1 MISLDSVVAPY
12 VEVPLSLSNPV
23 RIADLAAQLNIPEA
37 ILIEKI
43 KAVLEK
49 YYRYFGIKP
58 FIFEYIS
65 GQGYVARASSN
76 VGVLRYDNLIFRI
89 DSKIKGLSLAKIMA
103 MAQLSSKNRFNISDS
118 KISAQI
124 KSDEDYSLIDLLG
137 FSFLDAIEVVIR
149 NGLHRVFYE
158 HTEVSFGASSGINL
172 EENIS
177 KGMVPPPAV
186 DSLETSVNTVPNQL
200 LKYALEFLAANA
212 RNQILKDDTFNIL
225 KSFVDVETPKFFGDL
240 VEGGDVFFTVP
251 RSDYDR
257 ALSIGI
263 SLLNGANLNFDN
275 DSSEFIPSC
284 LLDLDSIFEDFCGMR
299 LKQLFSDEIYEV
311 LLQSSYPHKSM
322 PIIQGSIVPDVIIRN
337 KRTNKIVVVDLKN
350 KYSQLQSGSGLLSSA
365 NQDIYQIYY
374 YGQVLN
380 ASAVMLLYPST
391 KPVWKYPLRGSEG
404 EAKYK
409 EKVSNSFDHENFPL
423 IKLMDEGRS
432 LDLYRLQVDLSRN
445 MKNTSDSLASIASFI
460 NYLCE

>member
-1 MISLDSVVAPY
+1 MTNLDFMAAPY
-12 VEVPLSLSNPV
+12 LEVPLSLSNPV

-37 ILIEKI
+37 TLVEKI

-65 GQGYVARASSN
+65 GQGYIARASSN

-177 KGMVPPPAV
+177 RGMVPPPVV
-186 DSLETSVNTVPNQL
+186 DILESTVNTVPNQL

-212 RNQILKDDTFNIL
+212 RNQILKDDTFNVL
-225 KSFVDVETPKFFGDL
+225 RSFIGVDTPKFLADVIESGDL
-240 VEGGDVFFTVP
+240 FFTVP

-263 SLLNGANLNFDN
+263 SLLNGANLNFDTG
-275 DSSEFIPSC
+275 SSEFIPSC
-284 LLDLDSIFEDFCGMR
+284 LLDLDSVFEDFCGMQ
-299 LKQLFSDEIYEV
+299 LKRLFSSEIYEV
-311 LLQSSYPHKSM
+311 LLQSSCSHNSM
-322 PIIQGSIVPDVIIRN
+322 PLIQGSIIPDVVIRN
-337 KRTNKIVVVDLKN
+337 KHTNKIIVVDLKN
-350 KYSQLQSGSGLLSSA
+350 KYSQLQSGGLLSSA
-365 NQDIYQIYY
+365 NQDLFQIYY

-380 ASAVMLLYPST
+380 AAAVILLYPST

-409 EKVSNSFDHENFPL
+409 EKVSNSFAHENFPL
-423 IKLMDEGRS
+423 IKLMVEAKS
-432 LDLYRLQVDLSRN
+432 LDLYSLQVDLSKD

-460 NYLCE
+460 DYLCE

>member
-1 MISLDSVVAPY
+1 MTSLDFMAAPCM
-12 VEVPLSLSNPV
+12 EVPLSLSNLV
-23 RIADLAAQLNIPEA
+23 RIADLAARLNIPEA
-37 ILIEKI
+37 TLVEKI

-65 GQGYVARASSN
+65 GQGYIARASSN

-124 KSDEDYSLIDLLG
+124 KSDEDYSLMDLLG
-137 FSFLDAIEVVIR
+137 FSFLDAIEAVVR
-149 NGLHRVFYE
+149 NGLHRVFYD
-158 HTEVSFGASSGINL
+158 HTEVSLRSFIG
-172 EENIS
+172 
-177 KGMVPPPAV
+177 V
-186 DSLETSVNTVPNQL
+186 D
-200 LKYALEFLAANA
+200 
-212 RNQILKDDTFNIL
+212 
-225 KSFVDVETPKFFGDL
+225 TPKFLAD
-240 VEGGDVFFTVP
+240 VIEGGDLFFTVP

-263 SLLNGANLNFDN
+263 SLLNGANLNFDTG
-275 DSSEFIPSC
+275 SSEFIPSC
-284 LLDLDSIFEDFCGMR
+284 LLDLDSVFEDFCGMQ
-299 LKQLFSDEIYEV
+299 LKRLFSSEIYEV
-311 LLQSSYPHKSM
+311 LLQSSYPHNSM
-322 PIIQGSIVPDVIIRN
+322 PLIQGSIIPDVVIRN
-337 KRTNKIVVVDLKN
+337 KNTNKIIVVDLKN
-350 KYSQLQSGSGLLSSA
+350 KYSQLQSGGLLSSA
-365 NQDIYQIYY
+365 NQDLFQIYY

-380 ASAVMLLYPST
+380 ATAVILLYPST

-409 EKVSNSFDHENFPL
+409 EKVSNSFAHENFPL
-423 IKLMDEGRS
+423 IKLMVEAKS
-432 LDLYRLQVDLSRN
+432 LDLYSLQVDLSKD

-460 NYLCE
+460 DYLCE

>member
-1 MISLDSVVAPY
+1 MADPY

-23 RIADLAAQLNIPEA
+23 RIADLAAQLSVPEA
-37 ILIEKI
+37 ILVEKI

-65 GQGYVARASSN
+65 GQGYIARASSS

-124 KSDEDYSLIDLLG
+124 KSDEDYCLIDLLG
-137 FSFLDAIEVVIR
+137 FSFLDAIEVVLR

-177 KGMVPPPAV
+177 RGMVPPPAV
-186 DSLETSVNTVPNQL
+186 DSLESTVNTVPNQL

-225 KSFVDVETPKFFGDL
+225 RYFIGVDTPKFLAD
-240 VEGGDVFFTVP
+240 VIEGGNSFFTVP

-257 ALSIGI
+257 ALSIAI
-263 SLLNGANLNFDN
+263 SLLNGANLNIDTG
-275 DSSEFIPSC
+275 SSEFIPSC
-284 LLDLDSIFEDFCGMR
+284 LLDLDSVFEDFCGMQ
-299 LKQLFSDEIYEV
+299 LKKLFASDIYEV
-311 LLQSSYPHKSM
+311 LLQSSYPHSSM
-322 PIIQGSIVPDVIIRN
+322 PLIQGSIIPDVVIRN
-337 KRTNKIVVVDLKN
+337 KRTNKIIVVDLKN
-350 KYSQLQSGSGLLSSA
+350 KYSQLQSGGLLSSA
-365 NQDIYQIYY
+365 NQDLFQIYY

-380 ASAVMLLYPST
+380 AAAVFLLYPST

-409 EKVSNSFDHENFPL
+409 EKVSNSFAHENFPL
-423 IKLMDEGRS
+423 IKLMVEAKS
-432 LDLYRLQVDLSRN
+432 LDLYSLQVDLSN
-445 MKNTSDSLASIASFI
+445 DMKNTSDSLASIASFI
-460 NYLCE
+460 DYLCE

>member
-1 MISLDSVVAPY
+1 MTSLDFMAAPY
-12 VEVPLSLSNPV
+12 MEVPLSLSNPV
-23 RIADLAAQLNIPEA
+23 RIADLAARLNIPEA
-37 ILIEKI
+37 TLVEKI

-65 GQGYVARASSN
+65 GQGYIARASSN

-137 FSFLDAIEVVIR
+137 FSFLDAIEAVIR

-177 KGMVPPPAV
+177 RGMVPPPVV
-186 DSLETSVNTVPNQL
+186 DSLESTVNTVPNQL
-200 LKYALEFLAANA
+200 LKYALEFLATNA

-225 KSFVDVETPKFFGDL
+225 RSFIGVDTPKFLAD
-240 VEGGDVFFTVP
+240 VIEGGDLFFTVP

-263 SLLNGANLNFDN
+263 SLLNGANLNFDTG
-275 DSSEFIPSC
+275 SSEFIPSC
-284 LLDLDSIFEDFCGMR
+284 LLDLDSVFEDFCGMQ
-299 LKQLFSDEIYEV
+299 LKRLFSSEIYEV
-311 LLQSSYPHKSM
+311 LLQSSYPHNSM
-322 PIIQGSIVPDVIIRN
+322 PLIQGSIIPDVVIRN
-337 KRTNKIVVVDLKN
+337 KNTNKIIVVDLKN
-350 KYSQLQSGSGLLSSA
+350 KYSQLQSGGLLSSA
-365 NQDIYQIYY
+365 NQDLFQIYY

-380 ASAVMLLYPST
+380 ATAVILLYPST

-409 EKVSNSFDHENFPL
+409 EKVSNSFAHENFPL
-423 IKLMDEGRS
+423 IKLMVEAKS
-432 LDLYRLQVDLSRN
+432 LDLYGLQVDLSKD

-460 NYLCE
+460 DYLCE

>member
-1 MISLDSVVAPY
+1 MISLDFIAAPY

-37 ILIEKI
+37 TLVAKI

-65 GQGYVARASSN
+65 GQGYIARATSN

-89 DSKIKGLSLAKIMA
+89 DSKIKGLSLSKIMA

-124 KSDEDYSLIDLLG
+124 KSDENYSLIDLLG
-137 FSFLDAIEVVIR
+137 FSFLDAIEVVLR

-158 HTEVSFGASSGINL
+158 HTEVSFRASSGINF
-172 EENIS
+172 EENIT
-177 KGMVPPPAV
+177 KGMAPPPVV
-186 DSLETSVNTVPNQL
+186 DNLETIVNTVPNQL
-200 LKYALEFLAANA
+200 LKYALEFLAANT
-212 RNQILKDDTFNIL
+212 RNQILKDDTFNTL
-225 KSFVDVETPKFFGDL
+225 RSFINVVTPKLLGDL
-240 VEGGDVFFTVP
+240 IESGDLFFTVP

-275 DSSEFIPSC
+275 GSSEFIPSC
-284 LLDLDSIFEDFCGMR
+284 LLDLDSVFEDFCGMQ
-299 LKQLFSDEIYEV
+299 LKKLFSSEIYEV
-311 LLQSSYPHKSM
+311 FLQFPRPHNST
-322 PIIQGSIVPDVIIRN
+322 PIIQGSIVPDVVIQN
-337 KRTNKIVVVDLKN
+337 KHTNKIVVVDLKN
-350 KYSQLQSGSGLLSSA
+350 KYSQLQSSGGLLSSA

-380 ASAVMLLYPST
+380 AAAVILLYPST

-404 EAKYK
+404 EPRYK
-409 EKVSNSFDHENFPL
+409 EKVSNSFAHENFPL
-423 IKLMDEGRS
+423 IKLMNEAKS
-432 LDLYRLQVDLSRN
+432 LDLYSLQVDLSKD

-460 NYLCE
+460 DYLCE